1 MASSEPRTNDRHAL
15 RARAWRTTVRIV
27 RGLVRR
33 YRRARVST
41 LAAALAYYAAFSL
54 GPLLLL
60 LGGWLGSI
68 LRARPDLAERYRMAL
83 AEIIAPILPESVDS
97 VDLLDRSFDI
107 VVNQLSEGTLL
118 RVAFSLLVLL
128 WAASGFF
135 ASLQRALEV
144 IFEVPD
150 VRGFFRTR
158 AVAVLLIA
166 GVALVIALELIG
178 GSLALWIWQT
188 LQSLTAGLEP
198 FNLSL
203 PEPPGVLTDPGLL
216 RVVLATLAFA
226 AAFRW
231 LPRRTSRWS
240 GALVGALVS
249 VGGLQLMRIVLPLA
263 FNEARFNLVYG
274 VVTSLLLLLL
284 WLFLSLMLFL
294 VGALVA
300 AEVSAEERRRE
311 RRKAR
316 RRERHRQREREQEP
330 LTPLG

>member
-1 MASSEPRTNDRHAL
+1 MATGPRTNDRHGF
-15 RARAWRTTVRIV
+15 RARAWRATYRIG

-33 YRRARVST
+33 YGRARVST

-68 LRARPDLAERYRMAL
+68 LRTRPELAERYRMAL
-83 AEIIAPILPESVDS
+83 AEIIAPILPEGFDS
-97 VDLLDRSFDI
+97 MELLDRSFEI

-118 RVAFSLLVLL
+118 RVALSLLVLL

-144 IFEVPD
+144 IFEVPHT
-150 VRGFFRTR
+150 RGFFRTR
-158 AVAVLLIA
+158 FVAVLLIA

-188 LQSLTAGLEP
+188 LQAFTAGLEP
-198 FNLSL
+198 FGLAL
-203 PEPPGVLTDPGLL
+203 PEPPTALTEPGLI

-240 GALVGALVS
+240 GAIVGALVS
-249 VGGLQLMRIVLPLA
+249 VAGIQVMRIVLPLA

-311 RRKAR
+311 RRRAR
-316 RRERHRQREREQEP
+316 RRQRTRERGRGSGQE
-330 LTPLG
+330 TGLG

>member
-1 MASSEPRTNDRHAL
+1 MASSELRTNDRHAF
-15 RARAWRTTVRIV
+15 RARAWRATVRIV

-33 YRRARVST
+33 YRQARVPT

-68 LRARPDLAERYRMAL
+68 LRAQPELAERYRMAL
-83 AEIIAPILPESVDS
+83 AEIIAPILPDEFDS
-97 VDLLDRSFDI
+97 MELLDRSFDV
-107 VVNQLSEGTLL
+107 VVNQLSEGTFW

-158 AVAVLLIA
+158 VVAVLLIA
-166 GVALVIALELIG
+166 GVASVIALELIG

-188 LQSLTAGLEP
+188 LQSLTAGLDP
-198 FNLSL
+198 INLAL
-203 PEPPGVLTDPGLL
+203 PDPPSVLTEPGLL

-231 LPRRTSRWS
+231 LPRRTSRWG
-240 GALVGALVS
+240 GALTGALVS
-249 VGGLQLMRIVLPLA
+249 VAGLQLMRIVLPLV

-274 VVTSLLLLLL
+274 VVTSLVLLLL

-294 VGALVA
+294 VGALLA

-316 RRERHRQREREQEP
+316 RRERDRERKHE
-330 LTPLG
+330 TGLG